1 MSKLK
6 TILIFCISIFVLLTI
21 SCQNQ
26 GEAEVSQEEEEAIPV
41 YVTSVEKG
49 NIENTVRYLGNIEG
63 TNEVMVFSQ
72 IPNRITSIEAY
83 VNDWVEEGDLLA
95 IVKNTQ
101 LKQAVKQAEAG
112 LESARANYENALTEW
127 KRIKKLYEENAV
139 SESQYD
145 AVKTQKQNAESGLD
159 QAEAALESAQERL
172 NDSYLRAPISGIVSA
187 RNYDIGDQT
196 SPQQPAYGI
205 VNMDK
210 VKIKVDVV
218 EEDLGQ
224 IKQNNK
230 VYVAVNAYPDTVF
243 EGKVDK
249 VYPTI
254 DPRTRTATVE
264 ILLDNEDR
272 KLRSGMYATVNIV
285 TEKSEN
291 TVVIPSYTVIE
302 RTSREHLGGE
312 LSNTEIIVN
321 RHAFVINNSTAHR
334 RSLKAGI
341 ITDDKIE
348 IIEGLAPGETLVT
361 QGQYKL
367 TDGAKVNIVSD

>member
-1 MSKLK
+1 MSKVK
-6 TILIFCISIFVLLTI
+6 TILIFCISIFALLMM
-21 SCQNQ
+21 SCQDQ
-26 GEAEVSQEEEEAIPV
+26 GQTEANQEEESIPV
-41 YVTSVEKG
+41 YVSTVEKG
-49 NIENTVRYLGNIEG
+49 DIENTVRYLGNIEG
-63 TNEVMVFSQ
+63 SDEVMVFSQ
-72 IPNRITSIEAY
+72 MPNKITSVKAY
-83 VNDWVEEGDLLA
+83 INDWVEEGDLLA
-95 IVKNTQ
+95 IIKNNQ

-112 LESARANYENALTEW
+112 LETARANYENALAEW
-127 KRIKKLYEENAV
+127 KRIKKLYEENAI

-145 AVKTQKQNAESGLD
+145 AITTQKQNAESGLE
-159 QAEAALESAQERL
+159 QAEAALESAQEQL

-196 SPQQPAYGI
+196 SPQQPAYSV
-205 VNMDK
+205 VNMEK
-210 VKIKVDVV
+210 VEIKVDVV

-224 IKQNNK
+224 IKKGNK
-230 VYVAVNAYPDTVF
+230 VYVAVKAYPDTVF
-243 EGKVDK
+243 VGKIEK

-254 DPRTRTATVE
+254 NPRTRTATVE
-264 ILLDNEDR
+264 IVLDNEDR

-321 RHAFVINNSTAHR
+321 RHAFVINNSTAQR